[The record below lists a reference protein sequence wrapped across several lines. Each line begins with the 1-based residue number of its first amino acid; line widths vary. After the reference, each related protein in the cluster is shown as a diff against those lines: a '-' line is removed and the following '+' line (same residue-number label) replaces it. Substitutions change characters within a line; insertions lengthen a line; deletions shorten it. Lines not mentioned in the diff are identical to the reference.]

1 MDEFNHVT
9 IVEPHGDDA
18 LISCCTAL
26 EALPIILSTTLI
38 TLSER
43 PSNSLI
49 ECFDSL
55 KKVEYKDLED
65 LNYKYRP
72 KINTHEIHRMYEND
86 DALVPYLRS
95 LIMKGVPSSLY
106 GRVVDQ
112 VETTLNH
119 SIPLDTDLVFLPA
132 GLDHPYHLV
141 VSDYVYHGYAEVIRY
156 LEKPYLSKR
165 YIREYVN
172 QYCRYD
178 ISVAHL
184 IVEYTKE
191 SKSKKFEI
199 FKSVY
204 PTEQSLLRFTRQS
217 ILEDPDEYLVPVS
230 MISEVQAMFSMA
242 GFNTYIE
249 KDGKY
254 YENYDSRQPK
264 SST

>member
-26 EALPIILSTTLI
+26 EALPITISTTLI

-49 ECFDSL
+49 EYFDSL
-55 KKVEYKDLED
+55 RKVEYKDLED
-65 LNYKYRP
+65 LNYKYRH
-72 KINTHEIHRMYEND
+72 KINTHEIHRMYKND
-86 DALVPYLRS
+86 DAIVPYLRK
-95 LIMKGVPSSLY
+95 LILKDVPLTLRD
-106 GRVVDQ
+106 RVIDQ
-112 VETTLNH
+112 VKTTLDS
-119 SIPLDTDLVFLPA
+119 SISSDTDLLLLPS

-141 VSDYVYHGYAEVIRY
+141 VSDYNYSRSKIIYY

-178 ISVAHL
+178 ISVVHL
-184 IVEYTKE
+184 IVEYTE
-191 SKSKKFEI
+191 SLKSKKSEI
-199 FKSVY
+199 FKAVY

-230 MISEVQAMFSMA
+230 LISEVQAMFNMA

-254 YENYDSRQPK
+254 YENFDSCQPK

>member
-18 LISCCTAL
+18 LISSCTAL
-26 EALPIILSTTLI
+26 EVLPILSTTLI

-49 ECFDSL
+49 EYFNSL
-55 KKVEYKDLED
+55 KEVEYENLED
-65 LNYKYRP
+65 LNYKYRS
-72 KINTHEIHRMYEND
+72 KINTHEIHRMYKND
-86 DALVPYLRS
+86 DTIVPYLRK
-95 LIMKGVPSSLY
+95 LIMKDVPIPLCE
-106 GRVVDQ
+106 RVTDQ
-112 VETTLNH
+112 VKTTLNS
-119 SIPLDTDLVFLPA
+119 SISSDTDLLFLPS

-141 VSDYVYHGYAEVIRY
+141 VSYYNYSRAKIIYY

-165 YIREYVN
+165 YIREFVN
-172 QYCRYD
+172 QYCRYN

-184 IVEYTKE
+184 IVEYTE
-191 SKSKKFEI
+191 ELKSKKYDL

-230 MISEVQAMFSMA
+230 IISEVQAMFNMA

-254 YENYDSRQPK
+254 YENFDSCEPK